1 VDPNATPWRVLEDPV
16 EAPPGGVPP
25 GDPAAPRWAVGRSTL
40 VVGVAAIVLAIG
52 AFVLAAGT
60 SSGGS
65 FVVDGGSALPGQ
77 SSGSSGR
84 PDGSAPRGA
93 DTATPLVVEIV
104 GAVDRPGVYR
114 LANDARV
121 GDLVAAAGGYGPRV
135 DTDRAARELNL
146 AALLHDGDQVR
157 VPARGDAVA
166 TAPATTR
173 GGAGPTKPGAG
184 PAALI
189 DLNRATA
196 EELDTLPGIGPATA
210 GKILASRDEQPF
222 TSVDDLRSRKLVGE
236 KTFAGLKDLVAV
248 R

>member
-1 VDPNATPWRVLEDPV
+1 
-16 EAPPGGVPP
+16 
-25 GDPAAPRWAVGRSTL
+25 
-40 VVGVAAIVLAIG
+40 
-52 AFVLAAGT
+52 
-60 SSGGS
+60 
-65 FVVDGGSALPGQ
+65 
-77 SSGSSGR
+77 
-84 PDGSAPRGA
+84 
-93 DTATPLVVEIV
+93 
-104 GAVDRPGVYR
+104 
-114 LANDARV
+114 
-121 GDLVAAAGGYGPRV
+121 
-135 DTDRAARELNL
+135 
-146 AALLHDGDQVR
+146 